1 MKKSKKN
8 SKPCIKVDKKKNKV
22 WWYSNLKK
30 YKFHENKSAIS
41 INDIDINKIV
51 VSNKFPFS
59 KQDFIYC
66 IIGYK
71 NDKNQ
76 TCIFF
81 PKVSAYGIDF
91 DETECMYFMIKEE
104 NVLDKYMEIGEK
116 VDYIIK
122 KINSEL
128 IYSKK
133 YLIAKKNSTQKKSN
147 TSTSDIDWLSL

>member
-1 MKKSKKN
+1 M
-8 SKPCIKVDKKKNKV
+8 
-22 WWYSNLKK
+22 
-30 YKFHENKSAIS
+30 
-41 INDIDINKIV
+41 
-51 VSNKFPFS
+51 
-59 KQDFIYC
+59 
-66 IIGYK
+66 
-71 NDKNQ
+71 
-76 TCIFF
+76 
-81 PKVSAYGIDF
+81 SAYGIDF

-104 NVLDKYMEIGEK
+104 NDLDKYMEIGEK

>member
-1 MKKSKKN
+1 M
-8 SKPCIKVDKKKNKV
+8 
-22 WWYSNLKK
+22 
-30 YKFHENKSAIS
+30 
-41 INDIDINKIV
+41 
-51 VSNKFPFS
+51 
-59 KQDFIYC
+59 
-66 IIGYK
+66 
-71 NDKNQ
+71 
-76 TCIFF
+76 
-81 PKVSAYGIDF
+81 SAYGIDF

-104 NVLDKYMEIGEK
+104 NALDKYMEIGEK